1 MIQGGKNNKN
11 IVENKAKKRRPFDG
25 RRTKEGRKTHGILF
39 AFYGVL
45 LPLFMPPAPEPAA
58 PASAISSAFAFI
70 SCTA

>member
-45 LPLFMPPAPEPAA
+45 LPLFVPPSPVAA
-58 PASAISSAFAFI
+58 ASAISSAFAFI